1 MAETIAAFQSQ
12 LSGVMETVF
21 KAAMY
26 EITRLV
32 EDSFLEDITRCK
44 EQVDTLKRRL
54 KLSESRRKQREADHN
69 NQGCVNCRRVELSD
83 EKPQATAV
91 QTDTSVKHENGEFEY
106 VNSPQATDGERQE
119 VKASPKA
126 AQSPCAQ
133 SKRLNRGKD
142 SKSPDLQVYP
152 DLNEKG
158 NSSDEESNVPGSSNH
173 LSDSKYHLNWE
184 ARFGHKTESEQNCGT
199 DNSTDPLFE
208 NRYDEDNL
216 DNFNN
221 IGYEATNMT
230 HISDR
235 ESLVQFEDGAK
246 SGERADQ
253 QTYHK
258 DNSGTWSPP
267 RTQEMDVSG
276 EYDCMLINE
285 EGDLQDPSIIYP
297 DHIDS
302 GSHHNVRDQTNNTGN
317 MTLDGTEYMYGES
330 NAISDIT
337 HVVDMLQHQSMG
349 KGGRRHACNFCLA
362 TFSDSASLKAH
373 KQTHRRDSDGGLPYL
388 CNQRRKTAARVYNLE
403 VYEKN
408 HSGQEPQLCRHCGES
423 FPTIFELQKHKCT
436 QRGDKPYCC
445 QVCGNKFSR
454 LWNLKLHQRIHTQE
468 KPHHCSM
475 CDKSFTRA
483 DILKVHLRTHTGER
497 PYCCLVC
504 GLTFKRLDHL
514 KSHQRK
520 HMTDQ

>member
-1 MAETIAAFQSQ
+1 MAEAIAAFQSQ

-26 EITRLV
+26 EVTRLV
-32 EDSFLEDITRCK
+32 EDSFLEEITRCK
-44 EQVDTLKRRL
+44 EQVDTLKKRL
-54 KLSESRRKQREADHN
+54 KSSESRRKQREADYN
-69 NQGCVNCRRVELSD
+69 NQGCANCGRGELSRV
-83 EKPQATAV
+83 TAV
-91 QTDTSVKHENGEFEY
+91 QTDTSIKHENGESED
-106 VNSPQATDGERQE
+106 VNSPQTTDGETQE

-126 AQSPCAQ
+126 AKSPCAQ
-133 SKRLNRGKD
+133 SKRLNKGKTT
-142 SKSPDLQVYP
+142 KSSDVYP
-152 DLNEKG
+152 DSNEKED
-158 NSSDEESNVPGSSNH
+158 SSFEESNVPGSSH
-173 LSDSKYHLNWE
+173 HSSDSKYHLNWE
-184 ARFGHKTESEQNCGT
+184 AGFDHKSESEQNAK
-199 DNSTDPLFE
+199 DSSTDPLFQ
-208 NRYDEDNL
+208 NRYGDNNL
-216 DNFNN
+216 DDFNN
-221 IGYEATNMT
+221 TGYDATNMT
-230 HISDR
+230 HITVRGD
-235 ESLVQFEDGAK
+235 SLMYMAQYEDGAK

-258 DNSGTWSPP
+258 DNSGAWSLP
-267 RTQEMDVSG
+267 RTQMDISG

-285 EGDLQDPSIIYP
+285 EGHLQDPSVIYP

-302 GSHHNVRDQTNNTGN
+302 GSQHNVSDQTNHTDS
-317 MTLDGTEYMYGES
+317 MTLEGTENMYGES
-330 NAISDIT
+330 NAISDIS
-337 HVVDMLQHQSMG
+337 HVVDMMQHQFMG
-349 KGGRRHACNFCLA
+349 KGGRRHTCNLCLA
-362 TFSDSASLKAH
+362 TFSDSVSLKAH
-373 KQTHRRDSDGGLPYL
+373 KQTHRQDSGGGLPYL
-388 CNQRRKTAARVYNLE
+388 CNQRRKTVTRACNLKA
-403 VYEKN
+403 YEKI
-408 HSGQEPQLCRHCGES
+408 HSGQGPQLCSQCSTS
-423 FPTIFELQKHKCT
+423 FPSVFELQKHKCA

-504 GLTFKRLDHL
+504 GLSFKRLDHL